1 MPENTAAI
9 KSQLIPALREG
20 IGVIQMIV
28 FKEIRTQLARKQPDG
43 DATHLSRLAGT
54 ITNELFGTPNPEEQ
68 FARFRRENWGTIEQE
83 LLSLGIDSPG
93 LRAPITDALRVQ
105 ALCDSQ
111 EGLGDD
117 ATALARADAL
127 GILDRDRDI
136 PLPSTFMTMVRELG
150 RQHNLIIPPMPMD
163 TAPGPGM
170 VH

>member
-1 MPENTAAI
+1 MTNDKAAI
-9 KSQLIPALREG
+9 KSQLLPALREG
-20 IGVIQMIV
+20 LSVIQMIV
-28 FKEIRTQLARKQPDG
+28 FKEIRAQLARKRPESDP
-43 DATHLSRLAGT
+43 AHLSRLAGT

-68 FARFRRENWGTIEQE
+68 FVRFRQEHWGTIEQE
-83 LLSLGIDSPG
+83 LLGISTENPG

-117 ATALARADAL
+117 ASVLARADAL
-127 GILDRDRDI
+127 GILVRDRDI

-163 TAPGPGM
+163 AAPGPGM